1 MTVDLLPHQQRAL
14 AWMLHREREA
24 TKPAVAGGI
33 LGDDQGLGKTIT
45 AIALLLTNLPGQVRT
60 SAPCNIRHFVCV
72 QCSVRLPDT
81 VCYCDL
87 TWLAVAKGALHS
99 VNRQLPCMTCR
110 NGCLDLPSPAV
121 QVSKL

>member
-24 TKPAVAGGI
+24 AKPAVAGGI

-45 AIALLLTNLPGQVRT
+45 AIALLLTNVPGQVRT
-60 SAPCNIRHFVCV
+60 SSPCNIHYFMCV
-72 QCSVRLPDT
+72 QCSVGLPDT
-81 VCYCDL
+81 VCHCDF
-87 TWLAVAKGALHS
+87 TRLAAAKCAHRS
-99 VNRQLPCMTCR
+99 VNRQLPRMICR